1 MTTLFNSNINYAAT
15 YDLLFHWQ
23 YFSLSGYFTK
33 AVINLFSFI
42 SFISFI
48 LNKHTFLVGRQ
59 IFLINSSDFLQ
70 NDYTLCTVQNLT
82 REQHDVWARKALLLR
97 DESGKVFAS

>member
-33 AVINLFSFI
+33 AVINLFSFVSFI
-42 SFISFI
+42 SFILNKGCDKLLSFICFISFI
-48 LNKHTFLVGRQ
+48 LNKHTFLVRRQ

-70 NDYTLCTVQNLT
+70 NNYTLCTVQNLT
-82 REQHDVWARKALLLR
+82 
-97 DESGKVFAS
+97 